1 MPDPNAP
8 SRIDEL
14 IRAHGPDYER
24 LVEDRRERERKR
36 KREARKQQTL
46 AQRARTRDR
55 DRVRKQEAR
64 QRQTA
69 KQREREKQREQSRD
83 RRKIRPFMAIDG
95 EGGGTDHLGRQN
107 YLLMVASGITPGE
120 ERIRH
125 GNGKPLSVID
135 CLEFLLSLPVEPILV
150 GFGFGYDATQI
161 LRGIKPPTLR
171 QIMNPRHDKNGPSYT
186 YWGEYGII
194 YQQGQYLRV
203 ARIDRSGEKPGILK
217 GSSRT
222 VYETL
227 GFFQCA
233 FVKAIRNWN
242 IGSEQERAII
252 ATNKMQRDAFN
263 QLTDEIIVY
272 CKLECRHLAMLMTE
286 FREVCAKAGISPK
299 QWSGAGW
306 LASDLLHRHGVPKRP
321 LSSRETGD
329 LAAQKPSKNPK
340 PVQSRRPERDRQ
352 FEIAANS
359 AYYGGRFEV
368 SRIGPIAGPVYEYDL
383 RSAYPAAMSDLPCPL
398 HTRWEHK
405 PRASRLPEDDLYLA
419 KVSFSHPDGLWCGLP
434 FRQSHRL
441 FWPYQGTGWYWSPEI
456 EAARRQLHADIVV
469 RDLWIARRRC
479 DCRSFDWVSDLYDQR
494 RRLGRETRG
503 YPLKLGLN
511 SLYGKMAQRVG
522 RAPYHDVVAA
532 GLITAITRARLIE
545 AISRNPQS
553 VVMLAT
559 DAVFSTQPLALDIG
573 EGLGQWEEKILP
585 DLFIA
590 QPGVYW
596 SPSELKASVKSRG
609 APRSIIGDAAPRFHE
624 VFADWF
630 ELMRRPEARETLLQ
644 ERSIPSVQ
652 VIIRVFTGCRLALAR
667 GKPWL
672 AGQWKGETR
681 DISFEWTTK
690 RDALR
695 IELGEGCVKTFPL
708 VLPIL
713 AESEGPE
720 PANFERVIEVAAED
734 NTAEEI
740 NTLLEAM
747 PDHLQFLP
755 HE

>member
-1 MPDPNAP
+1 MLDPDVA
-8 SRIDEL
+8 SRIDQL
-14 IRAHGPDYER
+14 IQARGRDYAR
-24 LVEDRRERERKR
+24 LVEDRRERERNR
-36 KREARKQQTL
+36 RREARKQQTP
-46 AQRARTRDR
+46 AQGARTRER
-55 DRVRKQEAR
+55 ERVRRREAR

-69 KQREREKQREQSRD
+69 EQREREKQREQNRD

-95 EGGGTDHLGRQN
+95 EGGGTDHLDRQN
-107 YLLMVASGITPGE
+107 YLLMVASGAMPGD
-120 ERIRH
+120 ERVRH
-125 GNGKPLSVID
+125 RNGKPLSVLE
-135 CLEFLLSLPVEPILV
+135 CLDFILSLPAKPILV
-150 GFGFGYDATQI
+150 GFGIGYDATQI
-161 LRGIKPPTLR
+161 LRGIRPATLR
-171 QIMNPRHDKNGPSYT
+171 RIMNPRRGKNGPCYT

-203 ARIDRSGEKPGILK
+203 ARIDRSGDKPKIAA

-233 FVKAIRNWN
+233 FIKAIHNWN
-242 IGSEQERAII
+242 IGTAQERAII
-252 ATNKMQRDAFN
+252 AANKAQRDAFD
-263 QLTDEIIVY
+263 QLTDEIIDY

-286 FREVCAKAGISPK
+286 FREVCTTTGISPK

-306 LASDLLHRHGVPKRP
+306 LASDLLNKHGIPKRP
-321 LSSRETGD
+321 LSTRETGD

-340 PVQSRRPERDRQ
+340 PVQPRRPERDRQ
-352 FEIAANS
+352 FEIAANN
-359 AYYGGRFEV
+359 AQYGGRFEV

-383 RSAYPAAMSDLPCPL
+383 RSAYPAAMLDLPCPL

-405 PRASRLPEDDLYLA
+405 PRASRLPHGELYLA

-434 FRQSHRL
+434 FRQNRRL

-456 EAARRQLHADIVV
+456 EAAQRYLHADIVV
-469 RDLWIARRRC
+469 RDLWIARCKC
-479 DCRSFDWVSDLYDQR
+479 DCRLFDWVRDLYDER
-494 RRLGRETRG
+494 RRLGPDTRG

-522 RAPYHDVVAA
+522 RAPYHDVVSA
-532 GLITAITRARLIE
+532 GLITAITRARLTE
-545 AISRNPQS
+545 AIGQDPEA

-559 DAVFSTQPLALDIG
+559 DAVFSTRPLALDIG
-573 EGLGQWEEKILP
+573 EGLGQWEEKVWP

-596 SPSELKASVKSRG
+596 SPSELEKSVKSRG
-609 APRSIIGDAAPRFHE
+609 APRSIIGNAVPRFHA
-624 VFADWF
+624 VFAEWF
-630 ELMRRPEARETLLQ
+630 ELMRQPEARETLLQ
-644 ERSIPSVQ
+644 ERSLPSVP
-652 VIIRVFTGCRLALAR
+652 VTIRVFTGCRLALAR

-672 AGQWKGETR
+672 AGQWKGEPR

-690 RDALR
+690 RDAMR
-695 IELGEGCVKTFPL
+695 VELGEGCIGTFPL

-720 PANFERVIEVAAED
+720 PANFERLIEVAAED
-734 NTAEEI
+734 SAAEEI